1 MSSVRWVVVVTI
13 VSLAACASP
22 AMPAPRIRAE
32 GAWSRPVA
40 SISDGTH
47 PSEMPMDGSGAVG
60 VVYLTLINEGP
71 AADRLIGAQ
80 TDVAATV
87 ELHQTTLNNGIAH
100 MQPVSGIDV
109 PAGGRVAIQPG
120 GYHLMLIGLKRAL
133 KIGDRF
139 EIALQFQ
146 KSGQLIVEV
155 EVRQP

>member
-1 MSSVRWVVVVTI
+1 
-13 VSLAACASP
+13 
-22 AMPAPRIRAE
+22 
-32 GAWSRPVA
+32 
-40 SISDGTH
+40 
-47 PSEMPMDGSGAVG
+47 MDGSGAVG